1 MDKLEQPKESKKI
14 SIPKLSS
21 EDLNKYCNITIAKD
35 LKTKIDLMEIFIKW
49 RRSLK
54 SCFYW
59 KNKNYWYLLPSIFCS
74 FKEIF
79 LDEKKWK
86 LILNEDLN
94 WIDINKIK
102 LIQAPENLS
111 KQNLFKEIR
120 DAIEHK
126 RMYPWRWKMLIRN
139 PANNTN
145 HKYDFEAEIPHD
157 VLMDFILTVIENK
170 RGMVTY
176 QYRHNDKSI
185 SSDITLDYEKEKD
198 NIKFYEYR
206 SAEKITPNDQESYRE
221 YIEKMIKSVK
231 TREIKLTPP
240 QKDIISEYFKK
251 NKCRSGNLSYV
262 SNHILRHDL
271 ADRDMLLRCKILENK
286 EFEKYKLNDFLKNND
301 IRKFLTNWHIDSTMF
316 FENKTLS
323 ELYEKLRTTYNKE
336 WHRIY
341 INNHNQQRAKLIA
354 NFLKN
359 KWYSFDRNEYVFKN
373 WNKKITTYEIWLIID
388 ILKDEDININNW
400 ILEFPNRLRVQMLK
414 TIYINGLIKWPDEDE
429 DRHIR
434 NSLTHNEYTIL
445 QWVNKIILRDGYDKN
460 NNTYNREKIYNLE
473 VFSSEAYKNMLN
485 NNNINSVTEYEK
497 NAEIFF
503 TLATKEEKEN
513 LVII

>member
-14 SIPKLSS
+14 TIPKLSS

-35 LKTKIDLMEIFIKW
+35 LKTKIDSMEEFIKW

-59 KNKNYWYLLPSIFCS
+59 KNKKYWYLLPSIFCS

-102 LIQAPENLS
+102 VIQAPENLS

-126 RMYPWRWKMLIRN
+126 RMYPWRWKLFIRN

-145 HKYDFEAEIPHD
+145 HKYDFEAEIPND
-157 VLMDFILTVIENK
+157 VLTDFILTVIENK
-170 RGMVTY
+170 RGMVIY

-206 SAEKITPNDQESYRE
+206 SAEKITPNDQESCRE
-221 YIEKMIKSVK
+221 YIEEMIKSVEQ
-231 TREIKLTPP
+231 REINLTTA

-251 NKCRSGNLSYV
+251 NKCNSGNLSYV
-262 SNHILRHDL
+262 SNHILRHDIG
-271 ADRDMLLRCKILENK
+271 DRDMLLRSNILENK
-286 EFEKYKLNDFLKNND
+286 KYEKYKLNDFLENND
-301 IRKFLTNWHIDSTMF
+301 IRKFLSNWHIDPTML
-316 FENKTLS
+316 FENETLI
-323 ELYEKLRTTYNKE
+323 ELYEKLRTTYDKN
-336 WHRIY
+336 WHHISEHYRGCI
-341 INNHNQQRAKLIA
+341 KLCF
-354 NFLKN
+354 NYLKN
-359 KWYSFDRNEYVFKN
+359 KWYSFNFNGHTFKN
-373 WNKKITTYEIWLIID
+373 WNKIITFNEIWFLMD
-388 ILKDEDININNW
+388 TLMRDNINIKNW

-414 TIYINGLIKWPDEDE
+414 TIYINGLIKWPDPEE

-445 QWVNKIILRDGYDKN
+445 QWIDRIILRDGYDKKN
-460 NNTYNREKIYNLE
+460 NRYSREKVYDLKD
-473 VFSSEAYKNMLN
+473 FSDTTYQEMTDQN
-485 NNNINSVTEYEK
+485 NVNSTTEHNI
-497 NAEIFF
+497 NAEIFL